1 MTRAARLPSLRA
13 GAILAVVDLVA
24 VSPAGLCCAPGGF
37 HVDPWAPAAT
47 AVITHAH
54 ADHLRAGCER
64 YVCALPS
71 VPLLERRLPPGARIE
86 GVPYGERLRLGEV
99 TVSLHPAG
107 HVLGSAQVRIEGRG
121 QVWVVTGDFKRA
133 PDPTCAPFE
142 VVPCDVLVTEGTFA
156 LPIYRWR
163 PAEAVVRDLLAWV
176 EGCGARGRAAVL
188 FCYALGKAQR
198 VLAELARLTE
208 RTAWLHG
215 SIAPLVDVYR
225 HAGVRMLPCALVT
238 EAPRGTRFAGEL
250 VLAPPS
256 AHRSPWLRR
265 LGDLE
270 TALASG
276 WMRVRGVRRRRG
288 VDRGFALSDHAD
300 WPALLATIRE
310 TGARRVLVTHGH
322 ADALVRH
329 LREQGLEAE
338 ALATEFQGEAD
349 VYAGFLEP
357 SEAGA

>member
-1 MTRAARLPSLRA
+1 MDL
-13 GAILAVVDLVA
+13 LA
-24 VSPAGLCCAPGGF
+24 SSSAGLFCAPGEF
-37 HVDPWAPAAT
+37 HVDPWAPAGT

-64 YVCALPS
+64 YVCATPS
-71 VPLLERRLPPGARIE
+71 VPLLQRRLPPGTPIE
-86 GVPYGERLRLGEV
+86 GVAYGEPLQLGEA

-107 HVLGSAQVRIEGRG
+107 HVLGSAQVRIAARGR
-121 QVWVVTGDFKRA
+121 VWVATGDYKRA

-142 VVPCDVLVTEGTFA
+142 VIPCDVLVTEGTFA

-163 PAEAVVRDLLAWV
+163 PAGEVVRDVLTWV
-176 EGCGARGRAAVL
+176 ERCAARGRAAVL

-198 VLAELARLTE
+198 LLAELAALTD
-208 RTAWLHG
+208 RTVWLHG
-215 SIAPLVDVYR
+215 AMAPLVSVYR
-225 HAGVRMLPCALVT
+225 DAGVRMVPTALVT

-265 LGDLE
+265 LGELE

-288 VDRGFALSDHAD
+288 VDRGFVLSDHAD
-300 WPALLATIRE
+300 WPALLRTVRE

-322 ADALVRH
+322 GEALSRH

-338 ALATEFQGEAD
+338 ALSTEFQGEAD

-357 SEAGA
+357 SEQTS

>member
-1 MTRAARLPSLRA
+1 MDL
-13 GAILAVVDLVA
+13 LAP
-24 VSPAGLCCAPGGF
+24 SPAGLHCAPGGF
-37 HVDPWAPAAT
+37 HVDPWAPAGT

-54 ADHLRAGCER
+54 ADHLHAGCER
-64 YVCALPS
+64 YLCAAPS
-71 VPLLERRLPPGARIE
+71 VPLLARRLPPGTPIE
-86 GVPYGERLRLGEV
+86 GVPYGAPLRLGEV

-107 HVLGSAQVRIEGRG
+107 HVLGSAQVRIQRDRG
-121 QVWVVTGDFKRA
+121 PVWVATGDFKRA

-142 VVPCDVLVTEGTFA
+142 VVPCDVLVTEATFA

-163 PAEAVVRDLLAWV
+163 PSGEVARDLLAWV
-176 EGCGARGRAAVL
+176 EGCAARGRAAVL

-198 VLAELARLTE
+198 VLAELAALTD
-208 RTAWLHG
+208 RAAWLHG
-215 SIAPLVDVYR
+215 AMAPLVSIYR
-225 HAGVRMLPCALVT
+225 EAGVRMLPTALVT
-238 EAPRGTRFAGEL
+238 EAPRGARFAGEL

-288 VDRGFALSDHAD
+288 FDRGFVLSDHAD
-300 WPALLATIRE
+300 WPALLRTVRE

-322 ADALVRH
+322 SDALVRQ
-329 LREQGLEAE
+329 LREEGLEAE

-357 SEAGA
+357 SEQATT